1 MSNAS
6 PVVNGENTGEVKDF
20 KTDASVNMVAAIH
33 DHISCAKPVTVD
45 TFVPQDVKAGVVT
58 YSCELD
64 HMYASLNEGENAQDN
79 TEVKHLKELLLLHLD
94 LIQQQSEQLVTK
106 DKQLSSLRQ
115 ENETLR
121 QRLERMDRR
130 VTLQKHQK
138 GTELLPL
145 AVSYVNPPAISP
157 PFSMAP
163 SVIIST
169 SSLAEVDSKA
179 FQVEIVDSNTN
190 NATGASVVSNQPSA
204 DIGLCV
210 TPRTWAG
217 AKRRKRELDNTSA
230 SGSSGPRKRFAS
242 WTSSVNS
249 DAVLVPQDVKNS
261 VAKEN
266 RYSRRVEKKGRM
278 KGCKKESIR
287 TVDFHYHT
295 DLGEPNVPFT
305 VEEPVVNGKLD
316 IDVEEKYKSR
326 VNAVGMKD
334 LRNVCGKTLMD
345 RVSNE
350 WVLKECGLKRNL
362 IGHYKI
368 SVLHW
373 FGHVKR
379 MSMDQVTKQMY
390 EGRSPS
396 VCLQPA
402 TKLVSIVYVAT
413 SFEATAT
420 SDQRARPM
428 STLLRE
434 QCGCSCNT
442 DQTFVPTWRIKS
454 YTSCYS
460 MEGTENLDDEV
471 FLKRHQRLE
480 VDERRRKRW
489 DVQRIR
495 EQRQIERLK
504 LREIASSRRGSVA
517 SRHTTEGE
525 EPVLSYCQQ
534 PDDVEKLEVEN
545 SVPLSALGTDIPN
558 FPPSEFS
565 LPWHGSARSKGSS
578 YPNSL
583 RRRDQ
588 RR

>member
-6 PVVNGENTGEVKDF
+6 PVVNGENTGEVTDF

-45 TFVPQDVKAGVVT
+45 TFVPQDAKAGVVT

-190 NATGASVVSNQPSA
+190 NATVASVVSNQPSA

-249 DAVLVPQDVKNS
+249 DAVLVPQDVKHS

-266 RYSRRVEKKGRM
+266 RYSRRVQKKGMM

-316 IDVEEKYKSR
+316 IDVEARGQNLDNISFPFHAIPSLYALKGEERGSDFSSSHHLLGMRSR
-326 VNAVGMKD
+326 SSALAFIPD
-334 LRNVCGKTLMD
+334 LC
-345 RVSNE
+345 SSS
-350 WVLKECGLKRNL
+350 
-362 IGHYKI
+362 H
-368 SVLHW
+368 SH
-373 FGHVKR
+373 
-379 MSMDQVTKQMY
+379 
-390 EGRSPS
+390 PS
-396 VCLQPA
+396 E
-402 TKLVSIVYVAT
+402 IY
-413 SFEATAT
+413 
-420 SDQRARPM
+420 D
-428 STLLRE
+428 
-434 QCGCSCNT
+434 
-442 DQTFVPTWRIKS
+442 VPTWRIKS

>member
-138 GTELLPL
+138 GTEVLPL

-230 SGSSGPRKRFAS
+230 SGSSGPRKRLAS
-242 WTSSVNS
+242 WSSSVNS
-249 DAVLVPQDVKNS
+249 DAVLVPRDVRNS

-316 IDVEEKYKSR
+316 IDVE
-326 VNAVGMKD
+326 
-334 LRNVCGKTLMD
+334 
-345 RVSNE
+345 
-350 WVLKECGLKRNL
+350 
-362 IGHYKI
+362 
-368 SVLHW
+368 
-373 FGHVKR
+373 
-379 MSMDQVTKQMY
+379 
-390 EGRSPS
+390 
-396 VCLQPA
+396 
-402 TKLVSIVYVAT
+402 
-413 SFEATAT
+413 
-420 SDQRARPM
+420 
-428 STLLRE
+428 
-434 QCGCSCNT
+434 
-442 DQTFVPTWRIKS
+442 VPTWRIKS

-545 SVPLSALGTDIPN
+545 RVPLSALGTDIPN

>member
-1 MSNAS
+1 MGGGRPLGKKQHAVAGEKFNFFGNGQFEIMSIDIVIKEAVIACAKDVCGSTVVGNLQRDASWNEQMKESVREKKEVYKLMMALKIEAEHKRLWDRFKKKRTKAKKVVNESKEQMRLKEGERMQNDFEGNKKLFRKWGKMSNAS

-45 TFVPQDVKAGVVT
+45 TFVPQDAKAGVVT

-190 NATGASVVSNQPSA
+190 NATVASVVSNQPSA

-266 RYSRRVEKKGRM
+266 RYSRRVEKKSRM
-278 KGCKKESIR
+278 KGKTQASGHMVQGISLKK
-287 TVDFHYHT
+287 Y
-295 DLGEPNVPFT
+295 
-305 VEEPVVNGKLD
+305 
-316 IDVEEKYKSR
+316 
-326 VNAVGMKD
+326 
-334 LRNVCGKTLMD
+334 
-345 RVSNE
+345 
-350 WVLKECGLKRNL
+350 
-362 IGHYKI
+362 
-368 SVLHW
+368 
-373 FGHVKR
+373 
-379 MSMDQVTKQMY
+379 
-390 EGRSPS
+390 
-396 VCLQPA
+396 
-402 TKLVSIVYVAT
+402 
-413 SFEATAT
+413 
-420 SDQRARPM
+420 
-428 STLLRE
+428 
-434 QCGCSCNT
+434 
-442 DQTFVPTWRIKS
+442 
-454 YTSCYS
+454 
-460 MEGTENLDDEV
+460 
-471 FLKRHQRLE
+471 
-480 VDERRRKRW
+480 
-489 DVQRIR
+489 
-495 EQRQIERLK
+495 
-504 LREIASSRRGSVA
+504 
-517 SRHTTEGE
+517 
-525 EPVLSYCQQ
+525 
-534 PDDVEKLEVEN
+534 
-545 SVPLSALGTDIPN
+545 
-558 FPPSEFS
+558 
-565 LPWHGSARSKGSS
+565 
-578 YPNSL
+578 
-583 RRRDQ
+583 
-588 RR
+588 